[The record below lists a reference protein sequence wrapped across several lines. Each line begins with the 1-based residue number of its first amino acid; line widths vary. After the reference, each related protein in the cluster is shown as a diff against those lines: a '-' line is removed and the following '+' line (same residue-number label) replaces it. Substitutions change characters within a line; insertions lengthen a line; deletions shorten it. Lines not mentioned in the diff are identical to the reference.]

1 MKQTNTRLPGL
12 EVTLTAHQDESLGL
26 LLASLTAAE
35 VVGDPP
41 RSPLQVALVIDRSGS
56 MGGEKLE
63 ITKAAVAQF
72 IRSLEPADRVAI
84 VTYDNHV
91 DLMCGLDAPSEA
103 LARRVEAL
111 ESGGSTDLYG
121 GWVTGAKVV
130 GRGGRVILLSDGQAS
145 AGRYT
150 DEDSLSQHA
159 AMSYQK
165 YGVTTTTIGVGRD
178 YDEGLMAGMARKG
191 GGAHYFAHTATSI
204 TDAFSQERYSA
215 GSVVLERLTVRC
227 NGVTE
232 QLGHF
237 WGGETKKR
245 VFQVNVLQGLEFTVR
260 FTDKASGQ
268 RTTHVVSAPT
278 DFGYSEEAKLEDLLH
293 RASEAEAEM
302 LRVRDP
308 KSATE
313 MKERLRRIVLMILA
327 HPSSGEPAV
336 AAVVGRLKASIE
348 RLERLERNY
357 VEEDAM
363 MHRKRSMQSS
373 HNLRERAKGYSSFD
387 EDMVSVR
394 SQVMASAPMGVAMTE
409 LKLAAQ
415 ALELAPIETWIAW
428 EALPLEVQGQTL
440 VVALEDPR
448 RGFVITEIE
457 RSTNLRVKAV
467 FAGVSSAEIVEILRM
482 S

>member
-1 MKQTNTRLPGL
+1 M
-12 EVTLTAHQDESLGL
+12 EVSLIAHKDESLGL

-35 VVGDPP
+35 VAGTPP
-41 RSPLQVALVIDRSGS
+41 RSAMQIALVIDRSGS
-56 MGGEKLE
+56 MSGEKLE

-72 IRSLEPADRVAI
+72 IRSLEPDDRVAI
-84 VTYDNHV
+84 VTYDDHV
-91 DLMCGLDAPSEA
+91 DLMCGLHAPSEA

-111 ESGGSTDLYG
+111 EAGGSTDLYG
-121 GWVTGAKVV
+121 GWVTGAKIV
-130 GRGGRVILLSDGQAS
+130 GRDGRVILLSDGQAN

-150 DEDSLSQHA
+150 DAASLSQHA
-159 AMSYQK
+159 GISYEK

-178 YDEGLMAGMARKG
+178 YDEGLMAGMARAG
-191 GGAHYFAHTATSI
+191 GGAHYFAHTAASI

-215 GSVVLERLTVRC
+215 GSVVLERLTVRY
-227 NGVTE
+227 NGITE

-260 FTDKASGQ
+260 YTDKASGK
-268 RTTHVVSAPT
+268 RITHVVNAPT
-278 DFGYSEEAKLEDLLH
+278 DFGYSEEAKLEHLLQ

-313 MKERLRRIVLMILA
+313 MKERLRGIILSILA
-327 HPSSGEPAV
+327 HPSSDESAV
-336 AAVVGRLKASIE
+336 ASMVGRLKASID
-348 RLERLERNY
+348 RLESLERNY

-387 EDMVSVR
+387 EDTASVR
-394 SQVMASAPMGVAMTE
+394 ENAMSYAPMGVGLTE
-409 LKLAAQ
+409 LRFAPEALA
-415 ALELAPIETWIAW
+415 LAPIDAWIAW
-428 EALPLEVQGQTL
+428 EALPLEVLDQTI
-440 VVALEDPR
+440 VVAMEDPR
-448 RGFVITEIE
+448 RGFLITKIE
-457 RSTNLRVKAV
+457 RHTGLRVKPV
-467 FAGVSSAEIVEILRM
+467 FAGVSSAEIVDIMRRP
-482 S
+482 